1 MKQFKYVLALILSV
15 LVITVPIA
23 VVAVGIYFYMQ
34 TEQLWVLGVAAGIAI
49 LCFMLNGVVRELRV
63 DAREASQTNEYGEK
77 KLSQYKYLSQKEKEQ
92 VDLIKTATRENI
104 MSSSALKKM
113 IQQGPKDPMKELQGL
128 IGLRDVKDSVEEM
141 VARMKFESEE
151 RKKKK
156 GSKAPLGVHHM
167 CFTGSPGTGK
177 AQPLYSKVLTPTGF
191 VRMGD
196 IKVGDT
202 VLAHDGKP
210 SKVLGVFP
218 QGIKKIYEIT
228 LSDGSKCRCSDEH
241 LWQVQS
247 RSDRNENTYR
257 IIQTKDM
264 LDNIYCKREP
274 GRLNYSIQTVS
285 DIDLQH
291 KEFFIHPYVLGA
303 LIGDGCFR
311 QKGDVTFTNKD
322 EEILN
327 KFISLLPDGLTLR
340 KMGRSDRRYEH
351 RIKLVVDNEENRQV
365 KQKFLSEL
373 ERLGLI
379 GTYSYDKFI
388 PEEYLYASYEQRLE
402 LLRGLMDTDGTI
414 DIHSAVSYTTTSERL
429 AKDIAILV
437 RSFGGSA
444 RTKNNPAGYKNV
456 FGDFIQCRE
465 TYDVSICMTSDSVV
479 PFSLTRKVKRITP
492 NRFKHKFITAINYVG
507 DEECQCIYIDH
518 PDHLYVTDDFI
529 VTHNTTVA
537 RIMTSFLFE
546 YGYIKENKC
555 IEIDGNFLKAGTDS
569 AAKTELVMREALGG
583 VLFIDEAYSLM
594 DSSDNSGEQV
604 IATLIKLMEDKRDQ
618 FVLILAGYTNE
629 MRHLISMNP
638 GFESRIKDY
647 LHFPDYDAAEMREIL
662 QFMAGKQNFA
672 VGADAYATFDA
683 IVERERKL
691 QSFGNART
699 VRNIL
704 EKAIDKHALNIMRN
718 IIGPEDRYKL
728 RDADFRN
735 LKLGGI
741 AAGMEGLR

>member
-1 MKQFKYVLALILSV
+1 MKQFKYILALALSV

-23 VVAVGIYFYMQ
+23 VIAVGIYFYMQ

-113 IQQGPKDPMKELQGL
+113 IQEGPKDPMKELQGL
-128 IGLRDVKDSVEEM
+128 IGLQEVKDSVEEM

-156 GSKAPLGVHHM
+156 GAKAPLGVHHM

-177 AQPLYSKVLTPTGF
+177 
-191 VRMGD
+191 
-196 IKVGDT
+196 
-202 VLAHDGKP
+202 
-210 SKVLGVFP
+210 
-218 QGIKKIYEIT
+218 
-228 LSDGSKCRCSDEH
+228 
-241 LWQVQS
+241 
-247 RSDRNENTYR
+247 
-257 IIQTKDM
+257 
-264 LDNIYCKREP
+264 
-274 GRLNYSIQTVS
+274 
-285 DIDLQH
+285 
-291 KEFFIHPYVLGA
+291 
-303 LIGDGCFR
+303 
-311 QKGDVTFTNKD
+311 
-322 EEILN
+322 
-327 KFISLLPDGLTLR
+327 
-340 KMGRSDRRYEH
+340 
-351 RIKLVVDNEENRQV
+351 
-365 KQKFLSEL
+365 
-373 ERLGLI
+373 
-379 GTYSYDKFI
+379 
-388 PEEYLYASYEQRLE
+388 
-402 LLRGLMDTDGTI
+402 
-414 DIHSAVSYTTTSERL
+414 
-429 AKDIAILV
+429 
-437 RSFGGSA
+437 
-444 RTKNNPAGYKNV
+444 
-456 FGDFIQCRE
+456 
-465 TYDVSICMTSDSVV
+465 
-479 PFSLTRKVKRITP
+479 
-492 NRFKHKFITAINYVG
+492 
-507 DEECQCIYIDH
+507 
-518 PDHLYVTDDFI
+518 
-529 VTHNTTVA
+529 TTVA
-537 RIMTSFLFE
+537 RIMTSFLYQF
-546 YGYIKENKC
+546 GYIKENKC

-569 AAKTELVMREALGG
+569 AAKTELVMREAFGG

-629 MRHLISMNP
+629 MRHLIAMNP

-647 LHFPDYDAAEMREIL
+647 LHFPDYDNSEMREIL
-662 QFMAGKQNFA
+662 EFMAKKQNFS
-672 VGADAYATFDA
+672 VGSDVYATFDA
-683 IVERERKL
+683 IVERERGL

-718 IIGPEDRYKL
+718 IISPEDRYVL